1 MRAMPRSTA
10 CRLSCPATSCH
21 DDARL
26 IFAGDAAL
34 ARSEPAQCVTKGHR
48 LLGIFRRQQRLNL
61 ALEGGGAHG
70 AFTWGVLD
78 RLLEDETLDVAWMSA
93 TSAGAV
99 NAVAVAAGLA
109 ESGRAGARTKLREV
123 WEAVAKAGLPDLLR
137 LNPLLAG
144 ISRST
149 AMAQMATLFSP
160 YDFNPLGFDPFRKVL
175 EAHIDFALLRTTSG
189 PQLLIAA
196 TDVIT
201 GRPRLFRR
209 REITVESVLAS
220 ACLPTIHH
228 AVSIDGQ
235 AYWDGGFSANPD
247 LLTLARESPVADTL
261 IVKLNALES
270 KEVPTSA
277 RDITAR
283 INQLTFSQPM
293 LRDIEVIETVRS
305 LASRWS
311 RFSSAADTRLARHRF
326 HLIDAGRF
334 TSTLAPDSKG
344 KPDIELLTYLH
355 SAGRS
360 ETEKWMARSRRSV
373 GRRASVDLRKYFL
386 AGRPAPAA
394 ALPPEAAA

>member
-1 MRAMPRSTA
+1 
-10 CRLSCPATSCH
+10 L
-21 DDARL
+21 
-26 IFAGDAAL
+26 AL
-34 ARSEPAQCVTKGHR
+34 
-48 LLGIFRRQQRLNL
+48 FRRQQRLNL

-78 RLLEDETLDVAWMSA
+78 RLLEDETLDLAWMSA

-109 ESGRAGARTKLREV
+109 EQGRAGARAKLRAV
-123 WEAVAKAGLPDLLR
+123 WEAVAKAGLPDLVR

-144 ISRST
+144 ISRSN
-149 AMAQMATLFSP
+149 ALAQVATLFSP

-175 EAHIDFALLRTTSG
+175 EAHIDFALLRTTRG
-189 PQLLIAA
+189 PELLIAA
-196 TDVIT
+196 TDVTT

-209 REITVESVLAS
+209 REIAVESVLAS

-228 AVSIDGQ
+228 AVTIDGQ

-247 LLTLARESPVADTL
+247 LLTVARESPVADTL

-270 KEVPTSA
+270 KGVPTSA

-311 RFSSAADTRLARHRF
+311 RFSNAADTRLARHRF

-334 TSTLAPDSKG
+334 TSALAPDSKG
-344 KPDIELLTYLH
+344 KPDMELLTYLH
-355 SAGRS
+355 GAGRS
-360 ETEKWMARSRRSV
+360 ETEKWLARNRRNI
-373 GRRASVDLRKYFL
+373 GRRASVDLRKHFL
-386 AGRPAPAA
+386 SGRPAPAL
-394 ALPPEAAA
+394 LPPEAAA